1 MTGEKC
7 RGERVYEIEV
17 EGHLDDLWQA
27 WFDGLRLT
35 QTDGGT
41 SILVGPITDQS
52 ALHGL
57 LERVRDLGLILVSVH
72 RIEPG

>member
-1 MTGEKC
+1 MTGQ
-7 RGERVYEIEV
+7 RGWREVVYEIEV
-17 EGHLDDLWQA
+17 EGHLDDLWQP
-27 WFDGLRLT
+27 WFDGLCLT
-35 QTDGGT
+35 HKGGGT
-41 SILVGPITDQS
+41 SILVGPIADQS